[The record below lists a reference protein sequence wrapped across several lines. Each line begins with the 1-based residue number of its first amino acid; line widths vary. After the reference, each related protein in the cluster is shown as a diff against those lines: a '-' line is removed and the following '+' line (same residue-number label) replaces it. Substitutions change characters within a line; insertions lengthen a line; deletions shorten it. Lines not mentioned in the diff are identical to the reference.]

1 MIRVNYHLT
10 PSEQAFVH
18 AANQMTY
25 GGIWKISGIFAM
37 CFTPGV
43 IIAYL
48 LGDFVSLIT
57 AVLVLIFLISTSL
70 LRAFGKQGV
79 INKEDRQVTFTS
91 DSRQEDFKN
100 SKFQLRL
107 SEYDSWRETKD
118 FFVFNRFGIIT
129 VEPKRVFSE
138 DQIATLRSYLNA
150 VQPAESAGSQ
160 SAIHPTDASLV
171 RPVEGEPVPLYQAMY
186 EKLKAAPNS
195 GMTWTFRNRRSDFD
209 DYHRGG
215 YRPATLDNF
224 PLPEKKTNLGKYIS
238 TSVFFAIISG
248 VILLWLTSY
257 PAQTL
262 TLAGCVGAPFALAF
276 LIFRHIQRRD
286 RDALKRITDDVF
298 ERDIELGLTPEGWF
312 MASPTSISFHHW
324 LDVDGFRV
332 NTSSVLITSFQT
344 NHLIPKRIF
353 GDSTQAAVAI
363 LTMLRMHDQAISNRH
378 WDHDGE
384 AVTAIESGNPF
395 QAPQA

>member
-10 PSEQAFVH
+10 PSEQAYVH

-25 GGIWKISGIFAM
+25 GGIWKISGIFAI

-48 LGDFVSLIT
+48 LGDYVSLIT
-57 AVLVLIFLISTSL
+57 AVLVLIFLITTSL

-79 INKEDRQVTFTS
+79 SNKEDRQVTFTS

-107 SEYDSWRETKD
+107 SEYDSWRETAD

-129 VEPKRVFSE
+129 VEPKRVFNE
-138 DQIATLRSYLNA
+138 EQIATLRSYLSA
-150 VQPAESAGSQ
+150 VQPPESDGDQ
-160 SAIHPTDASLV
+160 SVSYPAHASRV
-171 RPVEGEPVPLYQAMY
+171 RPVDEKPVPLYETICEQR
-186 EKLKAAPNS
+186 KAAPNS
-195 GMTWTFRNRRSDFD
+195 GMTWRFRNRRTDFD

-215 YRPATLDNF
+215 YRPATVDNF
-224 PLPEKKTNLGKYIS
+224 PLPENKTNFGKYIS
-238 TSVFFAIISG
+238 MSFFFAIISA

-276 LIFRHIQRRD
+276 LVFRLIQKRD
-286 RDALKRITDDVF
+286 RDALKRITDGVF

-312 MASPTSISFHHW
+312 MASPTSISFHNW

-332 NTSSVLITSFQT
+332 NTSSLLITSFQI

-353 GDSTQAAVAI
+353 GDSTQASLAI
-363 LTMLRMHDQAISNRH
+363 MMMLRMHEQANNNRH

-384 AVTAIESGNPF
+384 AIAAVESGNPF
-395 QAPQA
+395 QAPQS